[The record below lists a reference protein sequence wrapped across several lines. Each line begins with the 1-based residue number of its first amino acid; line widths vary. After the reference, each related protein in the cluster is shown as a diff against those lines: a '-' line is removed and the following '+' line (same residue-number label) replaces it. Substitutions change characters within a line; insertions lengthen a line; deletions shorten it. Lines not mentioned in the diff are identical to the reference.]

1 MPSSSME
8 MLSTWLALMVVAFAF
23 AALVKFARK

>member
-8 MLSTWLALMVVAFAF
+8 MLSTWLALMAIGFAF